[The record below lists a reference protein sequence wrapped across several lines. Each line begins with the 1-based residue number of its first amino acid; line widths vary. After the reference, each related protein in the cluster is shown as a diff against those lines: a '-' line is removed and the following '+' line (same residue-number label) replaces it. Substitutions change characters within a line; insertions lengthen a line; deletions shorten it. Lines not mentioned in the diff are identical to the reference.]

1 MRIAFLRHG
10 PTEWN
15 AARRFQGHTDI
26 PLSAEGLRKCGACA
40 HRRLLSPP
48 VRQSIAPGAA
58 NRRGFGPFQAGAG
71 RAADGTELGPLGGPD
86 AGAILARDGEDA
98 FARAGLAAAF
108 NPPGGEST
116 KALMDRVAAFL
127 KDVAEDDSDAIAI
140 AHLGVL
146 RAAYTLAT
154 AWDMATPIP
163 AELDISKVL
172 VLEQCAGALPHSR
185 PEYGACYRALVCWQ
199 MNGRGYTY
207 ASSQLKKW
215 RAWRHA

>member
-26 PLSAEGLRKCGACA
+26 PLSAEGLTKM
-40 HRRLLSPP
+40 RRLRPPPPFGSARPFVSPLLRARQTAEALGLSNP
-48 VRQSIAPGAA
+48 V
-58 NRRGFGPFQAGAG
+58 
-71 RAADGTELGPLGGPD
+71 PD
-86 AGAILARDGEDA
+86 ARLMEQNWGRWEGLTREQILARDGEDA

-154 AWDMATPIP
+154 GWDMATPIP

-172 VLEQCAGALPHSR
+172 VLEANAPGHCSIHALNMELVTAPSFAG
-185 PEYGACYRALVCWQ
+185 
-199 MNGRGYTY
+199 
-207 ASSQLKKW
+207 K
-215 RAWRHA
+215 